1 MKRVHQSLS
10 LLLLLLVIAG
20 FTIAL
25 TYAPCYASLCSEE
38 FFGLQTRIHIAI
50 YYALLA
56 GVAAALALR
65 ACSTKCA
72 LISNAYLSNRRLR
85 MINRQVS
92 TGGLSL
98 AIWIISV
105 TLLTTPLWI
114 HAELDFWGLRADPL
128 GWTDAKIR
136 LAVTGV
142 LGHHA
147 DILIRLVIIPVGRHS
162 LLAEGFN
169 LHQGTLLFA
178 HKLVAYLMVVAS
190 LTHGVAYFTFV
201 GAYKASKVNSAR
213 EEAFSVDNPTLTLS
227 GSRQRGHWYSA
238 TFPTGVLATILM
250 LAITITALPTLRR
263 RNYNVFYYTHVSCS
277 LLIFIA
283 VSFHASTDFY
293 FLLPGLLLWTAD
305 WAWRIFRGDS
315 GLGCKVDATIRCV
328 GGGWYKISLPAS
340 TRSLLTN
347 PRVSNDIDDIELEMQ
362 NIGHPLQTYQLNFPS
377 ISRLQTH
384 AFSAASVGSHTSGP
398 MFLFQR
404 VASSVEKKQSKLETE

>member
-10 LLLLLLVIAG
+10 LLLLLLVSAG

-50 YYALLA
+50 YYALIA
-56 GVAAALALR
+56 GIAAALALR

-72 LISNAYLSNRRLR
+72 LISNAYLSNRRLPL
-85 MINRQVS
+85 INRQVS
-92 TGGLSL
+92 IGGLSL
-98 AIWIISV
+98 AICIISV

-147 DILIRLVIIPVGRHS
+147 DILIGLVIIPVGRHS

-238 TFPTGVLATILM
+238 TFPTGVLAIILM
-250 LAITITALPTLRR
+250 LAITHYHSAPNFTTPKLQRVLLHACLLQPSHLHHGELSREHRLLFPVTWTPPLDGRLGMAHLPRRQWLGMQSR
-263 RNYNVFYYTHVSCS
+263 RNNSMCWRRMVQD
-277 LLIFIA
+277 IA
-283 VSFHASTDFY
+283 AGEH
-293 FLLPGLLLWTAD
+293 
-305 WAWRIFRGDS
+305 
-315 GLGCKVDATIRCV
+315 
-328 GGGWYKISLPAS
+328 
-340 TRSLLTN
+340 
-347 PRVSNDIDDIELEMQ
+347 E
-362 NIGHPLQTYQLNFPS
+362 
-377 ISRLQTH
+377 
-384 AFSAASVGSHTSGP
+384 
-398 MFLFQR
+398 
-404 VASSVEKKQSKLETE
+404 